1 MGEKHVT
8 TGDRFRLFRKN
19 TRWYWELQG
28 GHFPTGPIAQCREE
42 GYRTREQAKDSMRSA
57 HRAMEGAIEDDGT
70 YWGTI
75 RIQEKQVL
83 PPDK

>member
-1 MGEKHVT
+1 MGEQRVT

-19 TRWYWELQG
+19 GRRYWELQG
-28 GHFPTGPIAQCREE
+28 SHFPTGPIARCREA
-42 GYRTREQAKDSMRSA
+42 GYRTREQAKDWMRSA

-75 RIQEKQVL
+75 RIQER
-83 PPDK
+83 